1 MTHTSIYRFSPRQ
14 TLAHL
19 VLILGAVIVML
30 PFYVML
36 TTSFKSSAEI
46 ASGTGGMLGAQ
57 ELVLDQSCVN
67 LGGTEQDCLTRPL
80 IDNYHQA
87 FTAAPLWRYLLNGVI
102 VTASIFVLQTLI
114 AVPAAY
120 ALAKLRFWG
129 RDAAFGLV
137 LFCLLIPVH
146 AIALPLY
153 LMLAKLGLTNSYA
166 ALILPWIVSAFGIFL
181 MRQFFMTVPDDLIH
195 AARLD
200 GLGEFEILWRIM
212 RPLAMPAMLAFGVI
226 SIVSHWNDFFWPLI
240 VIQTGDLATPP
251 LGTLFFRNEE
261 AGSDFG
267 PLMAGTVVI
276 TAPLVLLFLAAQR
289 RFIEGVT
296 LSGIKG

>member
-1 MTHTSIYRFSPRQ
+1 MNRRATPFGSMLR
-14 TLAHL
+14 HL
-19 VLILGAVIVML
+19 VLWIGLVVVLAPFVWMISTSLKPPNEIFSTKLTLL
-30 PFYVML
+30 PHKWFVVENY
-36 TTSFKSSAEI
+36 
-46 ASGTGGMLGAQ
+46 GT
-57 ELVLDQSCVN
+57 
-67 LGGTEQDCLTRPL
+67 
-80 IDNYHQA
+80 A
-87 FTAAPLWRYLLNGVI
+87 FTKVPLLRYLFNGVV
-102 VTASIFVLQTLI
+102 VTAAIFALQL
-114 AVPAAY
+114 AVSLPCAY
-120 ALAKLRFWG
+120 ALAKLRFRG
-129 RDAAFGLV
+129 RDILFAMVLVGLMIPAQAPAIPRYV
-137 LFCLLIPVH
+137 MLYGVGLLD
-146 AIALPLY
+146 
-153 LMLAKLGLTNSYA
+153 TYA
-166 ALILPWIVSAFGIFL
+166 ALIIPFAFSAFGIFL
-181 MRQFFMTVPDDLIH
+181 MRQFFKTVPDDLMN
-195 AARLD
+195 AARID

-212 RPLAMPAMLAFGVI
+212 LPQALPAMLAFGVI

>member
-1 MTHTSIYRFSPRQ
+1 MTRRGTFLGHVLRHVVLLAGLTIVLAPFVWMVSTSLKPPNEIFSTKLSLLPTNWAAIENYRDAF
-14 TLAHL
+14 AK
-19 VLILGAVIVML
+19 V
-30 PFYVML
+30 
-36 TTSFKSSAEI
+36 
-46 ASGTGGMLGAQ
+46 
-57 ELVLDQSCVN
+57 
-67 LGGTEQDCLTRPL
+67 PL
-80 IDNYHQA
+80 
-87 FTAAPLWRYLLNGVI
+87 LRYLLNGAI
-102 VTASIFVLQTLI
+102 VTGGIFFLQLLV
-114 AVPAAY
+114 ALPCAY
-120 ALAKLRFWG
+120 ALAKLRFKG
-129 RDAAFGLV
+129 RDILFIMVLIGLMIPTQAPAIPRYV
-137 LFCLLIPVH
+137 MLYQVGLLD
-146 AIALPLY
+146 
-153 LMLAKLGLTNSYA
+153 TYA
-166 ALILPWIVSAFGIFL
+166 ALILPFVFSAFGIFL
-181 MRQFFMTVPDDLIH
+181 MRQFFRTVPDDLMH

-212 RPLAMPAMLAFGVI
+212 LPQAMPAMLAFGVI
-226 SIVSHWNDFFWPLI
+226 SIVTHWNDFFWPLI

>member
-1 MTHTSIYRFSPRQ
+1 MISTSLKPPNEIFS
-14 TLAHL
+14 TK
-19 VLILGAVIVML
+19 LGLLPTNWAAV
-30 PFYVML
+30 
-36 TTSFKSSAEI
+36 E
-46 ASGTGGMLGAQ
+46 
-57 ELVLDQSCVN
+57 
-67 LGGTEQDCLTRPL
+67 
-80 IDNYHQA
+80 NYTKA
-87 FTAAPLWRYLLNGVI
+87 FTKVPLLRYLLNGVI
-102 VTASIFVLQTLI
+102 VTAGIFFLQLI
-114 AVPAAY
+114 VSLPAAY
-120 ALAKLRFWG
+120 ALAKLQFRG
-129 RDAAFGLV
+129 RDILFTMVLIGLM
-137 LFCLLIPVH
+137 IPAQAP
-146 AIALPLY
+146 AIPRYVMLY
-153 LMLAKLGLTNSYA
+153 ELGLLDSYA
-166 ALILPWIVSAFGIFL
+166 ALILPFVFSAFGIFL
-181 MRQFFMTVPDDLIH
+181 MRQFFKTVPDDLIH

-212 RPLAMPAMLAFGVI
+212 LPLAMPAMLAFGVI